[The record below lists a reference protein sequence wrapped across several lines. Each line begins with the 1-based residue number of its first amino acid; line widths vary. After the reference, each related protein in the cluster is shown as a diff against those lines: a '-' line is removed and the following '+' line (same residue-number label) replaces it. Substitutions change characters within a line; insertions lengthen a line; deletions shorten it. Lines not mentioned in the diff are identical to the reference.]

1 MTTQPP
7 KSEWKALPLWP
18 HQIAAIEMIQDYLSA
33 AVSGSALVRMPT
45 GSGKSGIITVA
56 SRCLPNVTSVL
67 VVCPHEMLRDQ
78 LAEDVRQRF
87 FDNIAVPN
95 AQWEKDVRI
104 LLPSK
109 VSRTLKASASCP
121 SVFVGTIQALQ
132 TVYRDQAADYEALRN
147 RIDLVIFD
155 EGHREP
161 APEWAEAVRMLKHPT
176 LLCTA
181 TPYRNDLKLFDID
194 SRFIATL
201 PYHEA
206 EQQRF
211 IRTIEFRPTA
221 NWTTADQ
228 FVDELLTFWRGD
240 FKKLVP
246 SDVKTP
252 RAIVRCTNPDAIRQV
267 VTLLRNK
274 GETAMGL
281 HDTFVSEQSSFLR
294 EDVPKPSDG
303 HVETFWVHQ
312 YKLLEGLDV
321 RDFCVL
327 ALFHPLKNARSLVQQ
342 VGRIIRNPGR
352 APKQRGFVLSATGD
366 RQEEFW
372 NGYLKYERDFEA
384 NAKVNES
391 RQLFDASRDLQPG
404 FQYVGGS
411 FRELFDLNV
420 DSLYDRLLFAF
431 SAVVFRVETG
441 FDMGAFEKALDA
453 EWIKRDLDIRRTE
466 HPDQSTSVRVYIAW
480 SNASILAKDALME
493 FRIGLTVARRVGNYV
508 FFNDSEG
515 NLCEHLREKAERV
528 SPEVLEKLY
537 SGDGA
542 RLSNV
547 SVINSDIGSYSI
559 RRRMIQAR
567 SILDTAP
574 GLSDH
579 AQFCST
585 AQGYTEDGNGGLRR
599 RYVGFTRARISDQS
613 RQAGVYADYANW
625 LDSVA
630 RTLDSATDPLS
641 VFGRFAY
648 HSKPPSDP
656 KPRNILVDFDGG
668 IAEEFHFEDAGKRII
683 PFETDDLCH
692 DVTDGKVDW
701 TIGGKNYE
709 VLIHFDAA
717 KKRYELKAPA
727 LQRLFI
733 RVGERGSEENVIA
746 FLNRNQAFR
755 IVPESAGCIYAHG
768 RFYKPRFPLHGTS
781 KSRQIDLL
789 QILEAVPALQSAH
802 SEKGR
807 AGTATASGWEK
818 DSIFEL
824 IDRPCTRTHKMPSLG
839 ELNRLMGCDILVCD
853 DLNKETADFIA
864 FRQSP
869 KEVIFIHAKDGGGRK
884 LSASAFQEVCGQAVK
899 NLDPLVA
906 YSQAEP
912 KNLSRWGNPWKLKTI
927 GTVSSRIR
935 VGSSFGTPTK
945 IWGTIRAGIRDP
957 NTTRQVWIV
966 LGQGF
971 SRKAFEAE
979 RNRAEPAPE
988 TIQILYLLQSTW
1000 NAVSAIGAQLKILCS
1015 E

>member
-1 MTTQPP
+1 M
-7 KSEWKALPLWP
+7 
-18 HQIAAIEMIQDYLSA
+18 IEDYLA
-33 AVSGSALVRMPT
+33 ASVSGSALVRMPT
-45 GSGKSGIITVA
+45 GSGKSGIIAVA
-56 SRCLPNVTSVL
+56 SRCLPNVINAL

-78 LAEDVRQRF
+78 LAEDVKQRF
-87 FDNIAVPN
+87 FDNIGVPN
-95 AQWEKDVRI
+95 TQCQKDVRI

-109 VSRTLKASASCP
+109 LSGTLKASVSAS

-132 TVYRDQAADYEALRN
+132 AIYRDHASDYQALRD
-147 RIDLVIFD
+147 RVDLVIFD

-161 APEWAEAVRMLKHPT
+161 APEWAETVRMLKRPT

-181 TPYRNDLKLFDID
+181 TPYRNDLKLFDVD
-194 SRFIATL
+194 SRYIATL

-211 IRTIEFRPTA
+211 IRKIEFRPGA
-221 NWTTADQ
+221 NWTTANQ
-228 FVDELLTFWRGD
+228 FVGELLDFWRGE
-240 FKKLVP
+240 FKKLAP

-252 RAIVRCTNPDAIRQV
+252 RAIIRCTNADAIRQV
-267 VTLLRNK
+267 VALLQNE
-274 GETAMGL
+274 GETALGL
-281 HDTFVSEQSSFLR
+281 HETFVNEQSSFLR
-294 EDVPKPSDG
+294 EDVPKPSENRT
-303 HVETFWVHQ
+303 ETFWVHQ
-312 YKLLEGLDV
+312 YKLLEGLDA

-352 APKQRGFVLSATGD
+352 TPRQRGFVLSATSD

-372 NGYLKYERDFEA
+372 NGYLKYERHFEA
-384 NAKVNES
+384 NAKVNEN
-391 RQLFDASRDLQPG
+391 RQLFDASRDLQPE
-404 FQYVGGS
+404 FQYVEGN
-411 FRELFDLNV
+411 FRELFDLKV
-420 DSLYDRLLFAF
+420 ASLHDRLRFAF
-431 SAVVFRVETG
+431 SAVVFKVDTG
-441 FDMGAFEKALDA
+441 FDMGAFETAVDA
-453 EWIKRDLDIRRTE
+453 EWIKKDLDIRRTE
-466 HPDQSTSVRVYIAW
+466 HPDANTSVRVYIAW

-493 FRIGLTVARRVGNYV
+493 FRLGLTVARRVGNYV

-515 NLCEHLREKAERV
+515 YLCEYLRENAERV

-537 SGDGA
+537 SGTRA

-559 RRRMIQAR
+559 RRRMLQAR
-567 SILDTAP
+567 SIADTAP

-585 AQGYTEDGNGGLRR
+585 AQGYTEDGNGGLSR

-613 RQAGVYADYANW
+613 RPAGSYADYANW

-630 RTLDSATDPLS
+630 KTLDAASDPLD
-641 VFGRFAY
+641 VFGRFAF

-656 KPRNILVDFDGG
+656 VPRNILIDFDGG
-668 IAEEFHFEDAGKRII
+668 IAEEFHCEDDAKQIV

-692 DVTDGKVDW
+692 DVAKGKFEW
-701 TIGGKNYE
+701 KIGGQKYE
-709 VLIHFDAA
+709 VSIHFDSG
-717 KKRYELKAPA
+717 KKRYELRAPA

-733 RVGERGSEENVIA
+733 RVGDRGSEENVIA

-755 IVPESAGCIYAHG
+755 VVPESAGCIYAHG
-768 RFYKPRFPLHGTS
+768 RFYKPRFPLYGKA

-789 QILEAVPALQSAH
+789 QILETVPALASAH

-807 AGTATASGWEK
+807 KGTATASGWEK
-818 DSIFEL
+818 GSIFEL
-824 IDRPCTRTHKMPSLG
+824 IDRPLRRTSRMPSLG

-864 FRQSP
+864 YRQSP
-869 KEVIFIHAKDGGGRK
+869 KEVIFIHAKDGGGSK
-884 LSASAFQEVCGQAVK
+884 LSATAFQEVCGQAVK

-912 KNLSRWGNPWKLKTI
+912 KNLGQWGKPWKIKTM
-927 GTVSSRIR
+927 GTVDSRIR
-935 VGSSFGTPTK
+935 AGNSFGTPAK
-945 IWGTIRAGIRDP
+945 IWDEIRSGIRDP

-971 SRKAFEAE
+971 SRKAFESE
-979 RNRAEPAPE
+979 HNLSDPPPE